1 MLVGLILC
9 RSCYFECPLPP
20 HFTLACWLAWSHAGL
35 VHLSAFPSSHW
46 DADWLYLVQVLCRQL
61 HLLWVH
67 ECRDS
72 VMSRRVSPHSS
83 LFCLSQSLRPFSAM
97 VPETW
102 EGSSYRCHICD
113 EALCRHLPSSVS
125 LLWVSA
131 FTTIHC
137 AEKLPWWGARAALNY
152 GYLRRS
158 LSICSLS
165 KIIVISWPTET
176 VCYKTWDLGQIY
188 SIWHVF
194 LLVFW
199 P

>member
-1 MLVGLILC
+1 M
-9 RSCYFECPLPP
+9 
-20 HFTLACWLAWSHAGL
+20 LACWLGWFCAGLAILSALSLPILRWHAG
-35 VHLSAFPSSHW
+35 
-46 DADWLYLVQVLCRQL
+46 WLDLMQVLFIWVPSPVHTGMLIGFILCREL